1 MYREK
6 TEITTVPQSN
16 EGEITQTTLAPLSDF
31 EVSLIGGGMG
41 DVQQ

>member
-6 TEITTVPQSN
+6 TEITMVPQSN
-16 EGEITQTTLAPLSDF
+16 EVDLTQMTLGQLSDY
-31 EVSLIGGGMG
+31 ELSLIGGGMG